1 MNIGAYTFQEFKQ
14 LAENF
19 HGYAAPGLLIGGYM
33 VEKAKSLLPEGTLFE
48 AVVESS
54 KCLPDAV
61 QLLTLCSTGNMR
73 VKVENLGRYAVSLG
87 DKHTGEGVRVS
98 VDPIA
103 LKNYSEIYAWFF
115 KTKAKKDQDVALLEK
130 QIEEAADKIFKVE
143 YVTVYRRFLGHKHMD
158 AIGVCS
164 LCNEAYPLSDGP
176 ICRGCQGEAPY
187 MLRKV
192 EAESV
197 DKCMPSS
204 ANSEIP
210 QKASPSSV
218 KIVPV
223 EEAVDKIVAHDMTRI
238 EPGVFKGP
246 EFKAGQ
252 RISVGDVCRL
262 QQMGRFHVAIHD
274 ENTNLSDENLIHEN
288 EVAENFAR
296 RMAGENVSY
305 ELPPRE
311 GKIDFVAECDG
322 VLSLDYKRLE
332 QFNMVPEVMLTT
344 RQDGM
349 LVKKDSRIGG
359 TRAIPL
365 YLSTKFY
372 QQAMQVLAD
381 KPIMQVMPLRKAK
394 VGILVTGT
402 EVFQGIIEDK
412 FIPIITSK
420 VTALQSD
427 VVASKIAPDDK
438 EAMKKAIEEL
448 RKAGADLLITT
459 GGLSV
464 DPDDV
469 TKSVLLEA
477 GLTNVLHGVPVLPGA
492 MSLIGYIPPKDK
504 YTAMQVIGVPACALY
519 SKTTFFDLILP
530 RMLANCEI
538 TRADLAR
545 MGEGGYCMSCH
556 ICTWPKCFFG
566 K

>member
-48 AVVESS
+48 AVVESG

-73 VKVENLGRYAVSLG
+73 VKIENLGRYAVSLG
-87 DKHTGEGVRVS
+87 DKHTGEGIRVS
-98 VDPIA
+98 VDPV
-103 LKNYSEIYAWFF
+103 KMEKFPEIYAWFF
-115 KTKAKKDQDVALLEK
+115 KTKAKKDQDVELLEK
-130 QIEEAADKIFKVE
+130 QIEQAGDTIFKIE
-143 YVTVYRRFLGHKHMD
+143 YVTVKKSYLGHKHMS
-158 AIGVCS
+158 AIFVCP
-164 LCNEAYPLSDGP
+164 LCNEAYPSDDGA

-187 MLRKV
+187 ALKRPV
-192 EAESV
+192 IDE
-197 DKCMPSS
+197 DI
-204 ANSEIP
+204 IP
-210 QKASPSSV
+210 QH
-218 KIVPV
+218 IVSNVSKEMPKGV
-223 EEAVDKIVAHDMTRI
+223 EIVSAEDAVGRVVAHDMTRI
-238 EPGVFKGP
+238 EPNVFKGP

-262 QQMGRFHVAIHD
+262 QKMGRFNVAVQEEGAVSGD
-274 ENTNLSDENLIHEN
+274 ENHIHEN
-288 EVAENFAR
+288 VVAETFAK
-296 RMAGENVSY
+296 RMAGKHISY
-305 ELPPRE
+305 KLPPHE
-311 GKIDFVAECDG
+311 GKIDLVAECDG
-322 VLSLDYKRLE
+322 VLNIDYRRLE
-332 QFNMVPEVMLTT
+332 QFNMVPHVMVSS
-344 RQDGM
+344 RQHGM
-349 LVKKDSRIGG
+349 LIKKDTRFAG

-365 YLSTKFY
+365 FLSSTYY
-372 QQAMQVLAD
+372 QQALNILGD
-381 KPIMQVMPLRKAK
+381 KPLFDVMPLREAK

-420 VTALQSD
+420 VTNLQSI
-427 VVASKIAPDDK
+427 VVGSRIVPDEK
-438 EAMKKAIEEL
+438 EAMKNAIEEL
-448 RKAGADLLITT
+448 RSLGADLLITT

-469 TKSVLLEA
+469 TQSVLLEA
-477 GLTNVLHGVPVLPGA
+477 GMTNVLHGVPVLPGA
-492 MSLIGYIPPKDK
+492 MSLIGSIPAKENK
-504 YTAMQVIGVPACALY
+504 VAMQVIGVPACALY
-519 SKTTFFDLILP
+519 AKTTFFDLILP
-530 RMLANCEI
+530 RVLANCEI

-556 ICTWPKCFFG
+556 TCTWPKCFFG